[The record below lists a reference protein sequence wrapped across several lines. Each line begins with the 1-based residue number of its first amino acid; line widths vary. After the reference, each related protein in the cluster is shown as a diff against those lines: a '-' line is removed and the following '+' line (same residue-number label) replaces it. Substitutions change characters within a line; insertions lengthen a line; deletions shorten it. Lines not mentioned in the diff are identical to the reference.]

1 MAGVNTNE
9 TQANGAP
16 NDLSNNPRTNIYAV
30 NAPIDSFGDYVL
42 RATNGGTLTDTLSVL
57 QAVYSDER
65 HGISAEAGSTVRFD
79 NNNVTNLLITTGVI
93 TATDGTSITGE
104 TPSTGNGIGVISKG
118 TGSSVTLNRNV
129 TIVTN
134 GTQSS
139 GISVDAGGLVD
150 IKGLTKITSAGTGIS
165 ATSDPSALSKV
176 NLAGGA
182 EISSTQSAIYAKD
195 GSEISI
201 GNSSQLSTLTTTSA
215 SDLIALEGTGTTGKL
230 SFINSDLSI
239 ANGNA
244 VKATGGEWTSTFTD
258 SKITGDMNVDSGAK
272 LDTTMTGS
280 EFTGKAN
287 GGINLQATDSTWKM
301 TDSSTI
307 ASLNMANSSVKF
319 AVPTGTTY
327 NRVLTTGS
335 LSGSGDFYIHTELNE
350 GGASTNSD
358 QIHVT
363 GDAEGNHRLFVTGY
377 GNGAYTVDDGIKV
390 VQIDGNSTSQFT
402 LGNGSYV
409 SMGAFDYYLYEG
421 DVAGVDANDWYLRNV
436 APTPV
441 DPTVPVD
448 PTNPVT
454 PTPTPQDTAK
464 SYRQE
469 VPGYIAAPYVNML
482 YGYQTIGTL
491 HERMGDTQQ
500 FARGSDNKT
509 WGRFGGSHLESKS
522 GRFNYDVDTMFAQF
536 GRDIYQSTTEA
547 GTSVTGGLTVT
558 LGQEHTKAKDKG
570 RTAAGESINTGDIT
584 TNAYSIG
591 GYYTR
596 YAQDGGY
603 IDAVTQFTY
612 YDNSYNSRYD
622 ADQKSYGA
630 IVSLEAGKPFG
641 VTENWK
647 IEPQGQ
653 IAYQY
658 LTSENFSDEISDI
671 KGDDYNGGLA
681 RAGIRFFRDQAM
693 DKDSEF
699 FKPYL
704 TLDAVSTIGKDPSV
718 NVGGT
723 DVKADFDSTW
733 WQAGAGMTAN
743 ATKNT
748 SFYMDAK
755 YLQSF
760 EGDFDGYVVHVGV
773 QGRF

>member
-1 MAGVNTNE
+1 M
-9 TQANGAP
+9 
-16 NDLSNNPRTNIYAV
+16 
-30 NAPIDSFGDYVL
+30 
-42 RATNGGTLTDTLSVL
+42 
-57 QAVYSDER
+57 
-65 HGISAEAGSTVRFD
+65 
-79 NNNVTNLLITTGVI
+79 
-93 TATDGTSITGE
+93 
-104 TPSTGNGIGVISKG
+104 
-118 TGSSVTLNRNV
+118 
-129 TIVTN
+129 
-134 GTQSS
+134 
-139 GISVDAGGLVD
+139 
-150 IKGLTKITSAGTGIS
+150 
-165 ATSDPSALSKV
+165 
-176 NLAGGA
+176 
-182 EISSTQSAIYAKD
+182 
-195 GSEISI
+195 
-201 GNSSQLSTLTTTSA
+201 
-215 SDLIALEGTGTTGKL
+215 
-230 SFINSDLSI
+230 
-239 ANGNA
+239 
-244 VKATGGEWTSTFTD
+244 
-258 SKITGDMNVDSGAK
+258 
-272 LDTTMTGS
+272 
-280 EFTGKAN
+280 
-287 GGINLQATDSTWKM
+287 
-301 TDSSTI
+301 
-307 ASLNMANSSVKF
+307 KF
-319 AVPTGTTY
+319 SVPTGTTY
-327 NRVLTTGS
+327 NRVLTTNS
-335 LSGSGDFYIHTELNE
+335 LSGNGDFYIHTELNE
-350 GGASTNSD
+350 GGANTNSD

-363 GDAEGNHRLFVTGY
+363 GDAEGNYRLFVDGH

-402 LGNGSYV
+402 LGNGNYV

-421 DVAGVDANDWYLRNV
+421 DVAGVDLNDWYLRNL
-436 APTPV
+436 APPPVIDPV
-441 DPTVPVD
+441 DPVDPIAPVD
-448 PTNPVT
+448 PASPEVPTGPVA
-454 PTPTPQDTAK
+454 PAQSVKA
-464 SYRQE
+464 YRQE

-491 HERMGDTQQ
+491 HERMGDSQQ
-500 FARGSDNKT
+500 FARGADNKT

-536 GRDIYQSTTEA
+536 GRDIYQSTTSA

-596 YAQDGGY
+596 YAQNGGY
-603 IDAVTQFTY
+603 IDAVSQFTY

-630 IVSLEAGKPFG
+630 IVSLEGGKPFG
-641 VTENWK
+641 VTRNWK

-681 RAGIRFFRDQAM
+681 RAGIRFFRDQAVN
-693 DKDSEF
+693 KESEF

-723 DVKADFDSTW
+723 DIQADFDSTW

-760 EGDFDGYVVHVGV
+760 EGDFDGYVIHAGV